1 MTIRS
6 RQPNCLSASCLD
18 RAARDRLGRPAIL
31 CLSILLSALSPA
43 RGQNAADLF
52 DEVVV
57 YQRFFRPIEEA
68 PLLRIRTSRPVLVHT
83 LLYDHQGKLAATG
96 APTPL
101 GTKHELNL
109 QNLPA
114 VPRGMFWFCLAAH
127 DETGARVGIFPAQPS
142 GGQSLSIAEAQK
154 DARQKT
160 IRYLLPKAAQ
170 VRIRAGFV
178 EGPYLEPILAWTPQ
192 PAGWQEV
199 AWDGSCQNG
208 QFQNLYQ
215 HPRGQVIVSAVALP
229 DNVLVAT
236 GPWPNLPAVQS
247 IAEDR
252 LAPSLADL
260 KSPPWPLTPAT
271 PSTMPVADDFPI
283 DLAVEPNPLDRTV
296 IIRANCRLE
305 DRARLLNQR
314 FEIMLFL
321 DAMFVMEDERGLLPF
336 NYRMSTRGIP
346 PGRHA
351 LTVNVIDRYGGLGTA
366 SQTVDLAPEGGTP

>member
-1 MTIRS
+1 MRTRS
-6 RQPNCLSASCLD
+6 RQLNWFCASALGQSA
-18 RAARDRLGRPAIL
+18 RARRGLAAVVG
-31 CLSILLSALSPA
+31 LSILLSALAPA
-43 RGQNAADLF
+43 RVQSGADVF
-52 DEVVV
+52 EEVAV
-57 YQRFFRPIEEA
+57 YRRFFRPIEES

-83 LLYDHQGKLAATG
+83 LLYDHQGRLAA
-96 APTPL
+96 ACPPTPL
-101 GTKHELNL
+101 GSKHELNL
-109 QNLPA
+109 EGLPA
-114 VPRGMFWFCLAAH
+114 VARGMFWFCLVAQ
-127 DETGARVGIFPAQPS
+127 DETGARVGLFPAQPG
-142 GGQSLSIAEAQK
+142 GGQTLSIAEAQK
-154 DARQKT
+154 DARQKK

-178 EGPYLEPILAWTPQ
+178 EGPYLAPILAWTPQ

-229 DNVLVAT
+229 DNILVAT
-236 GPWPNLPAVQS
+236 IPWPSPPAVQS
-247 IAEDR
+247 LAEDR

-260 KSPPWPLTPAT
+260 KSPPWPLAPAT
-271 PSTMPVADDFPI
+271 PSAMPVADDFPI
-283 DLAVEPNPLDRTV
+283 DLAVEPNPRDRTV
-296 IIRANCRLE
+296 TIRANCRPE

-366 SQTVDLAPEGGTP
+366 SQTVDLAPEGGNP